1 MKMVDKSSK
10 LDKYSANMNASTSA
24 AAAGIGGVVGS
35 GSGVVGIG
43 NSGSNVTGYYYHALQ
58 QQHQQQ
64 LQQQQHQSSSSSSHQ
79 QQHHHHQNGQKPVP
93 MKLFAAWEV
102 DRTPPNCIPRLCS
115 LTITRLTIL
124 TPLPGDMTS
133 LSLAVKMQSS
143 KRTLRSHEIPISG
156 ASFVQITSS
165 SNATASLGV
174 SGGGGGGSGAT
185 ANASN
190 NISGGV
196 GNLSMMQQQGNS
208 PISVSMMNSGQSTI
222 GGSSGGISSG
232 GNSHMV
238 GTPGSIG
245 NAGIGTATNPN
256 GGGGGMLLGG
266 SLPLSETELDLNFSL
281 QYPHFIKRDGNRL
294 VILLQR
300 RKKYKSRTILGY
312 KTLAEGFIRMDAVL
326 QKSMDMTVELTASGK
341 NGRPG
346 TTVACLRAERVS
358 SIPVDHDNKN
368 NNSVLLAD
376 RVAEYSDEDE
386 EGEFS
391 SGEFNDELG
400 IPGYDPKRDYNPS
413 KHDMRKY
420 RKLQRS
426 EVEDVVALAG
436 SNNPVDS
443 DSEFEMKD
451 KSSSRA
457 KISRTISLQQRNFKQ
472 KIFALL
478 KRFKASEELEG
489 EVNRGTAALR
499 GERDLDALF
508 QELESLSCCE
518 GDDSGPDIDS
528 LSIGSTPKPSL
539 RPFFTNSRIML
550 HDAAGEMVHHP
561 TSPIHDHDRTWSV
574 KILQKFLTSKT
585 KGNIERRS
593 SDKSDQLT
601 NSSFQIEN
609 NKQKCIHLTNNNNSA
624 TTPDR
629 ICDNRN
635 DSSGNEGNAVYT
647 DGQTSDPQNSPPRGD
662 KDFMR
667 MQAHPALTPV
677 NTSANLLA
685 SMVGQQNANNAAAAA
700 TTPSSNEKRSRL
712 FRSSSSTPG
721 GGKKKQTLSLSAE
734 PRSVLETCLSPTNVE
749 PRKMLLDQLSRIFAS
764 EDSVI
769 PDEVTII
776 SPPEALSGSS
786 LVPKLTTLFAN
797 SFKPAFVPQNTAEVK
812 AVLQALMG
820 KIQKYCNSN
829 AKPPTTVKILLIGGD
844 WLQGAAL
851 RHYVELMGVRPP
863 DWLNHLRFYIV
874 PIGSSTIARH
884 LSQMDQTYA
893 AMFGSDNW
901 YQLCERAA
909 QTAAAVSAVNAA
921 NAAALSATALADAAA
936 VTGNK
941 SDIVELVNRI
951 QRYLHAA
958 GPCTQIPIAEA
969 MVNYKDEDSCQI
981 FVPFVSDVRIGC
993 LEGPTAS
1000 LDLEENYAQSSML
1013 GLTQQQLQ
1021 QQQQQSPNPSVAIP
1035 IGNSNS
1041 QISSNIATQN
1051 LTSNLQQ
1058 GVVSNSGGGFV
1069 SGSPPQSGRISPPL
1083 QTPPSSA
1090 SSHREGGGR
1099 MGDSF
1104 SATPQHLQGN
1114 MSSEAVELQVDYW
1127 PVIRPG
1133 EHTSSKDKSTTK
1145 GGDQGGKNSI
1155 KSTFRSLQVWRLP
1168 QNAQLGE
1175 ITNGLT
1181 VSFAT
1186 KEKKQKQIMR
1196 LGKKKEKDRDLEK
1209 EQCVEGVA
1217 RLICSPKQSHPVP
1230 LRVYID
1236 GTEWTGV
1243 KFFQLSSQWQTHVK
1257 NFPIALIGCTP
1268 MSCSELS

>member
-10 LDKYSANMNASTSA
+10 LDKYANMNASTSA
-24 AAAGIGGVVGS
+24 AAAAAAASGS
-35 GSGVVGIG
+35 GSALVGIVSG
-43 NSGSNVTGYYYHALQ
+43 GHSGSNVVSAGYYYHAMQ
-58 QQHQQQ
+58 QQQQQQQQ
-64 LQQQQHQSSSSSSHQ
+64 LQPQHHSSSQ
-79 QQHHHHQNGQKPVP
+79 QHHQNGQKPVP

-156 ASFVQITSS
+156 ASFMPIASGNNTSTSS
-165 SNATASLGV
+165 T
-174 SGGGGGGSGAT
+174 GGGATGGIGGGTGGNVSNTGGGTTSNTTANNSSAGGMGNLSIMQQGNTSHTSAMHNSAQSNIGGSG
-185 ANASN
+185 
-190 NISGGV
+190 
-196 GNLSMMQQQGNS
+196 
-208 PISVSMMNSGQSTI
+208 
-222 GGSSGGISSG
+222 G

-238 GTPGSIG
+238 GTPGNIG
-245 NAGIGTATNPN
+245 NVGIGTTGNPTA
-256 GGGGGMLLGG
+256 GLLMSG
-266 SLPLSETELDLNFSL
+266 SVPLSETELDLNFSL
-281 QYPHFIKRDGNRL
+281 QYPHFIKRDGNSTRYGYQLPFFFFLPPPSRDDNNSHRL

-391 SGEFNDELG
+391 SGEFNDDLG

-426 EVEDVVALAG
+426 EIDDVVALG
-436 SNNPVDS
+436 GPNNPVDS

-478 KRFKASEELEG
+478 KRFKVSEELEG
-489 EVNRGTAALR
+489 EVNRSTAALR

-550 HDAAGEMVHHP
+550 HDGSTGEFEPP
-561 TSPIHDHDRTWSV
+561 TSDPHYQKRWYRL
-574 KILQKFLTSKT
+574 LQLFVTSK
-585 KGNIERRS
+585 
-593 SDKSDQLT
+593 
-601 NSSFQIEN
+601 
-609 NKQKCIHLTNNNNSA
+609 NK
-624 TTPDR
+624 DR

-635 DSSGNEGNAVYT
+635 DSSGNEGNAVFT

-662 KDFMR
+662 RDFMR
-667 MQAHPALTPV
+667 MQQQQQQHQQHHQALTPV

-685 SMVGQQNANNAAAAA
+685 SMGQNANNAANNTGNTTNT

-851 RHYVELMGVRPP
+851 RHYVDLMGVRPP

-884 LSQMDQTYA
+884 LSQLDQTYA

-901 YQLCERAA
+901 YQLCERVA
-909 QTAAAVSAVNAA
+909 QTAAAVSAVTTVNATTLA
-921 NAAALSATALADAAA
+921 ETGAAT
-936 VTGNK
+936 K

-993 LEGPTAS
+993 LEGPQAS
-1000 LDLEENYAQSSML
+1000 LDLEENYAQQCLASATL
-1013 GLTQQQLQ
+1013 QQQPQLQ
-1021 QQQQQSPNPSVAIP
+1021 QQQPSSITNPIP
-1035 IGNSNS
+1035 IGSASNPQNPLNS
-1041 QISSNIATQN
+1041 QNISS
-1051 LTSNLQQ
+1051 SLQ
-1058 GVVSNSGGGFV
+1058 GGAGGGGIV

-1090 SSHREGGGR
+1090 SSHRER

-1114 MSSEAVELQVDYW
+1114 LFNEAVELQVDYW
-1127 PVIRPG
+1127 PIARPMDYS
-1133 EHTSSKDKSTTK
+1133 SSKDKSATK

-1175 ITNGLT
+1175 ISNGLT

>member
-24 AAAGIGGVVGS
+24 AAAAAAVGGIGGSSGSAVVGS
-35 GSGVVGIG
+35 GGH
-43 NSGSNVTGYYYHALQ
+43 SGSNISTGYYYHTMQQQQQQ
-58 QQHQQQ
+58 QQHQYQQHQQ
-64 LQQQQHQSSSSSSHQ
+64 LQQQQHHTSSSSSHQ
-79 QQHHHHQNGQKPVP
+79 HHQNGQKPVP

-156 ASFVQITSS
+156 ASFMQIASGTNTS
-165 SNATASLGV
+165 ATGSGSGAIGG
-174 SGGGGGGSGAT
+174 SGGGGGPGSGSNTGGASGVSNT
-185 ANASN
+185 TSN
-190 NISGGV
+190 NAGGIGGGAGV
-196 GNLSMMQQQGNS
+196 GNLSIMQQGNA
-208 PISVSMMNSGQSTI
+208 SMTTAMLNSAQSNM
-222 GGSSGGISSG
+222 GSGGAGVGSG
-232 GNSHMV
+232 GNSHMI
-238 GTPGSIG
+238 GTPGNIG
-245 NAGIGTATNPN
+245 NVGIGTTGNPTA
-256 GGGGGMLLGG
+256 GLLMSG
-266 SLPLSETELDLNFSL
+266 SVPLSETELDLNFSL
-281 QYPHFIKRDGNRL
+281 QYPHFIKRDGNSTRYGYQLPSFFFFLPLRDNPHRL

-391 SGEFNDELG
+391 SGEFNDDLG

-426 EVEDVVALAG
+426 EVEDVVALGGA
-436 SNNPVDS
+436 NNPVDS

-489 EVNRGTAALR
+489 EVNRSTAALH
-499 GERDLDALF
+499 GGRDLDALF

-550 HDAAGEMVHHP
+550 HDGG
-561 TSPIHDHDRTWSV
+561 S
-574 KILQKFLTSKT
+574 
-585 KGNIERRS
+585 G
-593 SDKSDQLT
+593 
-601 NSSFQIEN
+601 
-609 NKQKCIHLTNNNNSA
+609 
-624 TTPDR
+624 DR

-635 DSSGNEGNAVYT
+635 DSSGNEGNAVFT
-647 DGQTSDPQNSPPRGD
+647 DGQASDPQNSPPRGD
-662 KDFMR
+662 RDFLPMQQLMR
-667 MQAHPALTPV
+667 QPLTPV

-685 SMVGQQNANNAAAAA
+685 SMGQNANNATNSNTTTTTNT

-851 RHYVELMGVRPP
+851 RHYVDLMGVRPP

-884 LSQMDQTYA
+884 LSQLDQTYA

-901 YQLCERAA
+901 YQLCERVA
-909 QTAAAVSAVNAA
+909 QTAAAVSAVTTVNASTLA
-921 NAAALSATALADAAA
+921 ETGVAT
-936 VTGNK
+936 K

-993 LEGPTAS
+993 LEGPQAS
-1000 LDLEENYAQSSML
+1000 LDLEENYAQQTL
-1013 GLTQQQLQ
+1013 GSASQQQQQPQLQ
-1021 QQQQQSPNPSVAIP
+1021 QQQQPSSITNPIP
-1035 IGNSNS
+1035 IGNSNP
-1041 QISSNIATQN
+1041 QNPLNNQNISS
-1051 LTSNLQQ
+1051 SLQ
-1058 GVVSNSGGGFV
+1058 GGGGIV

-1090 SSHREGGGR
+1090 SSHRER

-1114 MSSEAVELQVDYW
+1114 MFNEAVELQVDYW
-1127 PVIRPG
+1127 PIARPMDYS
-1133 EHTSSKDKSTTK
+1133 SSKDKSAAK

-1175 ITNGLT
+1175 ISNGLT

>member
-1 MKMVDKSSK
+1 MVDKSSK
-10 LDKYSANMNASTSA
+10 LDKFSANMNAA
-24 AAAGIGGVVGS
+24 ALGAGGGGGGGVGGGSISGVGVSVGGSS
-35 GSGVVGIG
+35 GSGAIIG
-43 NSGSNVTGYYYHALQ
+43 TGGASGLHYH
-58 QQHQQQ
+58 Q
-64 LQQQQHQSSSSSSHQ
+64 LQQQQQQ
-79 QQHHHHQNGQKPVP
+79 QQHHAHQHQHSHQNGQKPVP

-124 TPLPGDMTS
+124 TPLPGDTTS

-143 KRTLRSHEIPISG
+143 KRTLRSHEISINGAGLLQLGTIATSANMANTSNIVSSG
-156 ASFVQITSS
+156 SGIGMNLLQQSNSPVAVGSS
-165 SNATASLGV
+165 SSVGCQNAGNSQLVSASL
-174 SGGGGGGSGAT
+174 
-185 ANASN
+185 
-190 NISGGV
+190 
-196 GNLSMMQQQGNS
+196 
-208 PISVSMMNSGQSTI
+208 
-222 GGSSGGISSG
+222 
-232 GNSHMV
+232 
-238 GTPGSIG
+238 
-245 NAGIGTATNPN
+245 IGTSGNVT
-256 GGGGGMLLGG
+256 
-266 SLPLSETELDLNFSL
+266 PLAETELDLNFSL

-368 NNSVLLAD
+368 NNSMMLAD

-391 SGEFNDELG
+391 SGEFNDETNELG
-400 IPGYDPKRDYNPS
+400 ITGYDAKRDYNPA
-413 KHDMRKY
+413 KHDVRKY

-426 EVEDVVALAG
+426 EVEDVALG
-436 SNNPVDS
+436 PNNPVDS
-443 DSEFEMKD
+443 DSEFEIKD

-478 KRFKASEELEG
+478 KRFKATEELEG
-489 EVNRGTAALR
+489 EVNRSTAALR

-550 HDAAGEMVHHP
+550 HDIGAGGG
-561 TSPIHDHDRTWSV
+561 S
-574 KILQKFLTSKT
+574 
-585 KGNIERRS
+585 IERRS

-624 TTPDR
+624 TTQADR
-629 ICDNRN
+629 TCDNRN

-647 DGQTSDPQNSPPRGD
+647 DGQTSDPQNSPPRID
-662 KDFMR
+662 KDYIR
-667 MQAHPALTPV
+667 SQQQQQQQQHHHHHYHHHHPHYYQQQQQQQQQLTPV
-677 NTSANLLA
+677 NTSTNLQGIA
-685 SMVGQQNANNAAAAA
+685 SSTISNNAN
-700 TTPSSNEKRSRL
+700 TPASNEKRSRL
-712 FRSSSSTPG
+712 FRTSSSIPG

-749 PRKMLLDQLSRIFAS
+749 PRKILLDQLARIFAN
-764 EDSVI
+764 EDPMT
-769 PDEVTII
+769 PDVVTII
-776 SPPEALSGSS
+776 SPPEAISGGGF
-786 LVPKLTTLFAN
+786 VTKLTALFAN

-812 AVLQALMG
+812 AILQALMG

-844 WLQGAAL
+844 WLQGATL

-874 PIGSSTIARH
+874 PIGGSTIARY
-884 LSQMDQTYA
+884 LSQMDQAYA
-893 AMFGSDNW
+893 VMFGSENW

-909 QTAAAVSAVNAA
+909 ATAAAVSAVTTVN
-921 NAAALSATALADAAA
+921 ATALSSSLADSMAAH
-936 VTGNK
+936 K

-951 QRYLHAA
+951 HRYLQAA

-981 FVPFVSDVRIGC
+981 FVPFVSDVRIGY
-993 LEGPTAS
+993 LEGPQAS
-1000 LDLEENYAQSSML
+1000 IDLDEGNIQSAGSISAQQSSSN
-1013 GLTQQQLQ
+1013 T
-1021 QQQQQSPNPSVAIP
+1021 SVAIP
-1035 IGNSNS
+1035 INNINS
-1041 QISSNIATQN
+1041 QNTNANAVSSS
-1051 LTSNLQQ
+1051 L
-1058 GVVSNSGGGFV
+1058 GGGAGGL
-1069 SGSPPQSGRISPPL
+1069 SGSPPQSGRITPPI

-1090 SSHREGGGR
+1090 SSQRDRSLDVFG
-1099 MGDSF
+1099 
-1104 SATPQHLQGN
+1104 ATPQHPSN
-1114 MSSEAVELQVDYW
+1114 ESVELQVDYW
-1127 PVIRPG
+1127 PIVRHG
-1133 EHTSSKDKSTTK
+1133 DYLTKDKSTTRSS
-1145 GGDQGGKNSI
+1145 DQGGKNSI
-1155 KSTFRSLQVWRLP
+1155 KSTFRNLQVWRLP
-1168 QNAQLGE
+1168 QNSPLGDLS
-1175 ITNGLT
+1175 IGLT

-1268 MSCSELS
+1268 MSCSELLS

>member
-1 MKMVDKSSK
+1 
-10 LDKYSANMNASTSA
+10 
-24 AAAGIGGVVGS
+24 
-35 GSGVVGIG
+35 
-43 NSGSNVTGYYYHALQ
+43 
-58 QQHQQQ
+58 
-64 LQQQQHQSSSSSSHQ
+64 
-79 QQHHHHQNGQKPVP
+79 
-93 MKLFAAWEV
+93 
-102 DRTPPNCIPRLCS
+102 
-115 LTITRLTIL
+115 
-124 TPLPGDMTS
+124 MTS
-133 LSLAVKMQSS
+133 LTLAVKMQSS
-143 KRTLRSHEIPISG
+143 KRTLRSHEIPINSSGFAQSG
-156 ASFVQITSS
+156 ASGGTATGLTASNNAVGSIMQQSNSGASLIGGGCGGGGINNAMGS
-165 SNATASLGV
+165 SNAQM
-174 SGGGGGGSGAT
+174 GSAIIGT
-185 ANASN
+185 PG
-190 NISGGV
+190 NI
-196 GNLSMMQQQGNS
+196 GNTG
-208 PISVSMMNSGQSTI
+208 IGIGI
-222 GGSSGGISSG
+222 GGSSSGVVSMTAGGSG
-232 GNSHMV
+232 G
-238 GTPGSIG
+238 
-245 NAGIGTATNPN
+245 ATT
-256 GGGGGMLLGG
+256 M
-266 SLPLSETELDLNFSL
+266 PLAETELDLHFSL

-312 KTLAEGFIRMDAVL
+312 KTLAEGIIRMDAVL

-391 SGEFNDELG
+391 SGEFNDEATELG

-426 EVEDVVALAG
+426 EVEDVALG
-436 SNNPVDS
+436 TNPVDS

-472 KIFALL
+472 KIVALL

-489 EVNRGTAALR
+489 EVSRGTAALR

-518 GDDSGPDIDS
+518 GDDSGPDMDS

-550 HDAAGEMVHHP
+550 HDNGAGG
-561 TSPIHDHDRTWSV
+561 
-574 KILQKFLTSKT
+574 
-585 KGNIERRS
+585 GNFERRS

-601 NSSFQIEN
+601 NSSFN
-609 NKQKCIHLTNNNNSA
+609 YDNTRQKCIHLTNNNNNSA

-629 ICDNRN
+629 PPDYRN
-635 DSSGNEGNAVYT
+635 DSSGNEGNAFNT
-647 DGQTSDPQNSPPRGD
+647 DGQNSDPQNSPPRTD
-662 KDFMR
+662 KDYMR
-667 MQAHPALTPV
+667 LQLLQQQQQQQLTPV
-677 NTSANLLA
+677 SGGGNNS
-685 SMVGQQNANNAAAAA
+685 NAF
-700 TTPSSNEKRSRL
+700 TFSEKRSRL
-712 FRSSSSTPG
+712 FRTSSNTPSAGGSSG
-721 GGKKKQTLSLSAE
+721 GAMGMGKKKQTLSLSAE

-764 EDSVI
+764 EDTVL
-769 PDEVTII
+769 PDVVTII
-776 SPPEALSGSS
+776 SPPEALSGSA
-786 LVPKLTTLFAN
+786 LIPKLTTLLGN

-829 AKPPTTVKILLIGGD
+829 AKPPNTVKILLLGGD

-874 PIGSSTIARH
+874 PIGSGSTIARY
-884 LSQMDQTYA
+884 LSQIDLTYG

-901 YQLCERAA
+901 YQLCERVAA
-909 QTAAAVSAVNAA
+909 TAAAVSAVTTVNAS
-921 NAAALSATALADAAA
+921 ALSTTLGDSVTA
-936 VTGNK
+936 NK
-941 SDIVELVNRI
+941 SDIVEMVQRI

-981 FVPFVSDVRIGC
+981 FVPFVSDVRIGY
-993 LEGPTAS
+993 LEGPQVS
-1000 LDLEENYAQSSML
+1000 LDLDENAAQTGSTGAQQGLNMSSAM
-1013 GLTQQQLQ
+1013 
-1021 QQQQQSPNPSVAIP
+1021 P
-1035 IGNSNS
+1035 IGNANVTNMPGGGS
-1041 QISSNIATQN
+1041 
-1051 LTSNLQQ
+1051 
-1058 GVVSNSGGGFV
+1058 SGGGGSNNAP
-1069 SGSPPQSGRISPPL
+1069 SGSPPQSGRISPP
-1083 QTPPSSA
+1083 QHTPPSSA
-1090 SSHREGGGR
+1090 NALRDRG
-1099 MGDSF
+1099 GDSI
-1104 SATPQHLQGN
+1104 STLPAKANDAPE
-1114 MSSEAVELQVDYW
+1114 SVELQVDYW
-1127 PVIRPG
+1127 PIMRPG
-1133 EHTSSKDKSTTK
+1133 DYTPKEKSITRS
-1145 GGDQGGKNSI
+1145 GDQGGKSSI
-1155 KSTFRSLQVWRLP
+1155 KSTFRNLQVWRLP

-1175 ITNGLT
+1175 MSHGLT
-1181 VSFAT
+1181 VNFAT

-1217 RLICSPKQSHPVP
+1217 RLICSPKPSHPVP
-1230 LRVYID
+1230 LRVFID

-1268 MSCSELS
+1268 MSCSEIS

>member
-10 LDKYSANMNASTSA
+10 LDKFSANMGVSGTG
-24 AAAGIGGVVGS
+24 AGGSGGG
-35 GSGVVGIG
+35 GSGV
-43 NSGSNVTGYYYHALQ
+43 NSGFTTGA
-58 QQHQQQ
+58 
-64 LQQQQHQSSSSSSHQ
+64 SSLLHTGVGS
-79 QQHHHHQNGQKPVP
+79 QNGQKPVP

-102 DRTPPNCIPRLCS
+102 DRTPPNCMPRLCS
-115 LTITRLTIL
+115 LTITRLSIL

-133 LSLAVKMQSS
+133 LTLAVKMQSS
-143 KRTLRSHEIPISG
+143 KRTLRSHEIPINSSGFTQSG
-156 ASFVQITSS
+156 ASGGAVTGS
-165 SNATASLGV
+165 TAPN
-174 SGGGGGGSGAT
+174 SGGGGAAGNIIQQSNSGAT
-185 ANASN
+185 L
-190 NISGGV
+190 V
-196 GNLSMMQQQGNS
+196 
-208 PISVSMMNSGQSTI
+208 
-222 GGSSGGISSG
+222 GGSSGSAQMGSAII
-232 GNSHMV
+232 
-238 GTPGSIG
+238 GTPGNIG
-245 NAGIGTATNPN
+245 NTGIGIGGSGSGASMTMGGFAAV
-256 GGGGGMLLGG
+256 GGGATTM
-266 SLPLSETELDLNFSL
+266 PLAETELDLHFSL
-281 QYPHFIKRDGNRL
+281 QYPHFIKRDGNSNRIGYNLPFSPFSRSNAHRL

-312 KTLAEGFIRMDAVL
+312 KTLAEGIIRMDAVL

-358 SIPVDHDNKN
+358 SIPVDQDNKN

-391 SGEFNDELG
+391 SGEFNDDAAELG

-426 EVEDVVALAG
+426 EVEDVALG
-436 SNNPVDS
+436 TNPVDS

-472 KIFALL
+472 KIVALL

-489 EVNRGTAALR
+489 EVSRGTAALR

-518 GDDSGPDIDS
+518 GDDSGPDMDS

-550 HDAAGEMVHHP
+550 HDNSAGG
-561 TSPIHDHDRTWSV
+561 
-574 KILQKFLTSKT
+574 
-585 KGNIERRS
+585 GNFERRS

-601 NSSFQIEN
+601 NSSFN
-609 NKQKCIHLTNNNNSA
+609 YDNTRQKCIHLTNNNNNSA

-629 ICDNRN
+629 PTDYRN
-635 DSSGNEGNAVYT
+635 DSSGNEGNAFNT
-647 DGQTSDPQNSPPRGD
+647 DGQNSDPQNSPPRSD
-662 KDFMR
+662 KDYMR
-667 MQAHPALTPV
+667 LQLLQQQQQQLTPV
-677 NTSANLLA
+677 SGGGNSGSAFTF
-685 SMVGQQNANNAAAAA
+685 S
-700 TTPSSNEKRSRL
+700 EKRSRL
-712 FRSSSSTPG
+712 FRTSSNTPSGAGSGSG
-721 GGKKKQTLSLSAE
+721 GGGAIGMAMGKKKQTLSLTAE

-749 PRKMLLDQLSRIFAS
+749 PRKLLLDQLSRIFAS
-764 EDSVI
+764 EDTNL
-769 PDEVTII
+769 PDVVTII
-776 SPPEALSGSS
+776 SPPEALSGSA
-786 LVPKLTTLFAN
+786 LIPKLTTLLAN

-829 AKPPTTVKILLIGGD
+829 AKPPNTVKILLLGGD

-874 PIGSSTIARH
+874 PIGSGSTIARY
-884 LSQMDQTYA
+884 LSQVDLTYG

-901 YQLCERAA
+901 YQLCERVAA
-909 QTAAAVSAVNAA
+909 TAAAVSAVTTVNAS
-921 NAAALSATALADAAA
+921 ALSTTLGDSVTA
-936 VTGNK
+936 NK
-941 SDIVELVNRI
+941 SDIVEMVQRI

-958 GPCTQIPIAEA
+958 GPCTQIPIGEA
-969 MVNYKDEDSCQI
+969 MVNYKDEDSRQI
-981 FVPFVSDVRIGC
+981 FVPFVSDVRIGY
-993 LEGPTAS
+993 LEGPQVS
-1000 LDLEENYAQSSML
+1000 LDLEENA
-1013 GLTQQQLQ
+1013 TQAGGNTGA
-1021 QQQQQSPNPSVAIP
+1021 QQSLHMSSAIP
-1035 IGNSNS
+1035 IGNSN
-1041 QISSNIATQN
+1041 ATN
-1051 LTSNLQQ
+1051 LT
-1058 GVVSNSGGGFV
+1058 GAGGAAGGNNAP
-1069 SGSPPQSGRISPPL
+1069 SGSPPQSGRISPPQ
-1083 QTPPSSA
+1083 QTPPTSA
-1090 SSHREGGGR
+1090 NALRDRG
-1099 MGDSF
+1099 GDSIN
-1104 SATPQHLQGN
+1104 TPTAQSN
-1114 MSSEAVELQVDYW
+1114 AASESVELQVDYW
-1127 PVIRPG
+1127 PIIRPG
-1133 EHTSSKDKSTTK
+1133 DYTPKEKSITR
-1145 GGDQGGKNSI
+1145 GGDQGGKSSI
-1155 KSTFRSLQVWRLP
+1155 KSTFRNLQVWRLP

-1175 ITNGLT
+1175 MSHGMT
-1181 VSFAT
+1181 VNFAT

-1217 RLICSPKQSHPVP
+1217 RLICSPKPSHPVP
-1230 LRVYID
+1230 LRVFID

-1268 MSCSELS
+1268 MSCSEIS